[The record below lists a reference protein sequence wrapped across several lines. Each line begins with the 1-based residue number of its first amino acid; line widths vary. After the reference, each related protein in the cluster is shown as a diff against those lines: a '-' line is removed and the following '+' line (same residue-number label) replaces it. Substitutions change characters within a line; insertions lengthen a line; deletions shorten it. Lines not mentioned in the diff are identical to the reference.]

1 MQNWMHESSVVLA
14 TMTSK
19 GFGMALGMHIL
30 AGKHIIRIKIIHI
43 MRKLLGASW
52 CPLMVGGPIIF

>member
-1 MQNWMHESSVVLA
+1 MQKLMHESSVVLA

-30 AGKHIIRIKIIHI
+30 AGKHIIRIKIINI
-43 MRKLLGASW
+43 MKKLLGASC
-52 CPLMVGGPIIF
+52 CPFLLGGPIIF